1 MEGDPGASRGRGW
14 LAVEEYPQRCSAAR
28 IGVKMASVTV
38 FAKGYTRRMVRDRW
52 QFTAPPFSGDSD
64 PATFHAG
71 GPQDEALA
79 RLEWLVE
86 QRQRCALMVADEGC
100 GKSHL
105 CAMIPRRLGGMGCE
119 VVLLSL
125 RGLCGDDWL
134 ELLLAR
140 LPLDPPARAEAIRPW
155 QKLEDRLRENTL
167 MERTTVI
174 VVDDADHA
182 SAAALEGMTR
192 LVVASEPLFHRTLL
206 VLTTS
211 PDGMTRL
218 PSPLRQRTAVRI
230 ELAPWDEEDV
240 AGFIAAAL
248 ARVGADRDL
257 FTPEA
262 VATLVRFTGGV
273 PGAVCR
279 LARLAVVAASADG
292 LGSVDA
298 GTIERAWRELVPDST
313 PRPSF
318 PAPAGDEPSL
328 PANPRVRVVR
338 RLGE

>member
-1 MEGDPGASRGRGW
+1 
-14 LAVEEYPQRCSAAR
+14 
-28 IGVKMASVTV
+28 
-38 FAKGYTRRMVRDRW
+38 
-52 QFTAPPFSGDSD
+52 
-64 PATFHAG
+64 
-71 GPQDEALA
+71 
-79 RLEWLVE
+79 
-86 QRQRCALMVADEGC
+86 
-100 GKSHL
+100 
-105 CAMIPRRLGGMGCE
+105 
-119 VVLLSL
+119 
-125 RGLCGDDWL
+125 
-134 ELLLAR
+134 
-140 LPLDPPARAEAIRPW
+140 
-155 QKLEDRLRENTL
+155 

-298 GTIERAWRELVPDST
+298 GTIERAWRELVPDSS
-313 PRPSF
+313 PRSSF
-318 PAPAGDEPSL
+318 PTPAGDEPSL

>member
-1 MEGDPGASRGRGW
+1 
-14 LAVEEYPQRCSAAR
+14 
-28 IGVKMASVTV
+28 MASVTV
-38 FAKGYTRRMVRDRW
+38 FTKDYTRRMVRDRW
-52 QFTAPPFSGDSD
+52 LFTAPPFAGGAD
-64 PATFHAG
+64 PATFYAG

-86 QRQRCALMVADEGC
+86 QRQRCALVVADEGC

-105 CAMIPRRLGGMGCE
+105 GSMIPRRLGGMGCE

-125 RGLCGDDWL
+125 RGLGGDDWL

-167 MERTTVI
+167 LERTTVI
-174 VVDDADHA
+174 VIDDADHA
-182 SAAALEGMTR
+182 SAAALEGVTR

-211 PDGMTRL
+211 PEGMNRL
-218 PSPLRQRTAVRI
+218 PAPLRQRTAVRI
-230 ELAPWDEEDV
+230 ELPPWDEEDV

-248 ARVGADRDL
+248 DRVATDREL
-257 FTPEA
+257 FSPEA
-262 VATLVRFTGGV
+262 IATLARFTGGV
-273 PGAVCR
+273 PGPVCR

-292 LGSVDA
+292 LERVDA
-298 GTIERAWRELVPDST
+298 GTIERAWRELAPD
-313 PRPSF
+313 
-318 PAPAGDEPSL
+318 PAPRLSVPASADDEPSV
-328 PANPRVRVVR
+328 PVNPRVRVVR